1 MNKISRRNFLKVAGA
16 GAAAMGLAACGG
28 SSSSSSSVAASST
41 AANAAADTLS
51 GTIEYW
57 SSWSETENQALVLKQ
72 AADAFTQLHPNVK
85 INFTFNGRDNR
96 NLVVSAIEAG
106 TQIDLMDANIDNVQK
121 LWSEN
126 IKDLSSYID
135 KTYDTTNG
143 KAYKDVVI
151 PSMISLAGSL
161 FDGKTMCIPYIPQA
175 FMIFCNKGLLEEC
188 GVTEYP
194 QTWEELMDA
203 CEKVKAAGH
212 IPVTTDSNYCTS
224 WVGYYMSR
232 RLGNDRVMELAK
244 DSSQWASEQGV
255 KDTAEAIAN
264 MAAKGYF
271 DPNIESNVY
280 PAAQQDMVISEN
292 VAMYINGTWLPNEVA
307 ETTPDDFKWGA
318 FAFPEVPN
326 GVEGTECGCYST
338 YAIAVNK
345 DCDDAATQAAVE
357 FIVYLTTSEWD
368 QEFTNQ
374 ANAMSR
380 FKFRGAGLIQAL
392 IIIGLAIPNIMIVMP
407 LFSVVSAL
415 NLSGTHFTLIFL
427 YTACSVPY
435 TTFFL
440 LTFFKGISTSF
451 EEAAAI
457 DGCGPIQ
464 CFWKIMFPL
473 AQPAIVTVSIFNFI
487 GKWNE
492 YFMAL
497 IFANKSNLRPIGVGL
512 YQTVTSMMNSGD
524 WAGMF
529 ASVVIVFVPTVVIYA
544 FLSDKI
550 ISGVTAGGN
559 KG

>member
-41 AANAAADTLS
+41 AANAAGDTLS

-255 KDTAEAIAN
+255 KDTAEAIA
-264 MAAKGYF
+264 
-271 DPNIESNVY
+271 
-280 PAAQQDMVISEN
+280 
-292 VAMYINGTWLPNEVA
+292 
-307 ETTPDDFKWGA
+307 
-318 FAFPEVPN
+318 
-326 GVEGTECGCYST
+326 
-338 YAIAVNK
+338 
-345 DCDDAATQAAVE
+345 
-357 FIVYLTTSEWD
+357 
-368 QEFTNQ
+368 
-374 ANAMSR
+374 
-380 FKFRGAGLIQAL
+380 
-392 IIIGLAIPNIMIVMP
+392 
-407 LFSVVSAL
+407 
-415 NLSGTHFTLIFL
+415 
-427 YTACSVPY
+427 
-435 TTFFL
+435 
-440 LTFFKGISTSF
+440 
-451 EEAAAI
+451 
-457 DGCGPIQ
+457 
-464 CFWKIMFPL
+464 
-473 AQPAIVTVSIFNFI
+473 
-487 GKWNE
+487 
-492 YFMAL
+492 
-497 IFANKSNLRPIGVGL
+497 
-512 YQTVTSMMNSGD
+512 
-524 WAGMF
+524 
-529 ASVVIVFVPTVVIYA
+529 
-544 FLSDKI
+544 
-550 ISGVTAGGN
+550 
-559 KG
+559 

>member
-244 DSSQWASEQGV
+244 DSSQWASEQGI
-255 KDTAEAIAN
+255 KDTAEAIAY
-264 MAAKGYF
+264 MAEKGYF

-280 PAAQQDMVISEN
+280 PAAQQDTLFDNDSFCLAGLRSKTIGIYEKNSERKIICDISEYPYTLLWS
-292 VAMYINGTWLPNEVA
+292 APTKPMRFICIEPWQSLPAA
-307 ETTPDDFKWGA
+307 ETD
-318 FAFPEVPN
+318 
-326 GVEGTECGCYST
+326 
-338 YAIAVNK
+338 
-345 DCDDAATQAAVE
+345 
-357 FIVYLTTSEWD
+357 TSEWN
-368 QEFTNQ
+368 EH
-374 ANAMSR
+374 AA
-380 FKFRGAGLIQAL
+380 AACIA
-392 IIIGLAIPNIMIVMP
+392 PNESYSI
-407 LFSVVSAL
+407 
-415 NLSGTHFTLIFL
+415 TLH
-427 YTACSVPY
+427 
-435 TTFFL
+435 TTF
-440 LTFFKGISTSF
+440 
-451 EEAAAI
+451 E
-457 DGCGPIQ
+457 
-464 CFWKIMFPL
+464 
-473 AQPAIVTVSIFNFI
+473 
-487 GKWNE
+487 
-492 YFMAL
+492 
-497 IFANKSNLRPIGVGL
+497 R
-512 YQTVTSMMNSGD
+512 
-524 WAGMF
+524 
-529 ASVVIVFVPTVVIYA
+529 
-544 FLSDKI
+544 
-550 ISGVTAGGN
+550 
-559 KG
+559 

>member
-41 AANAAADTLS
+41 AANAAGDTLS

-85 INFTFNGRDNR
+85 INFTFSGRDNR

-244 DSSQWASEQGV
+244 DSSQWASEQGI
-255 KDTAEAIAN
+255 KDTAEAIAY

-374 ANAMSR
+374 ANAIPMNVDHVWPENLADAQVVLNSYTSR
-380 FKFRGAGLIQAL
+380 YPSQTA
-392 IIIGLAIPNIMIVMP
+392 IITNSDSKQIIADACLKLMGGSI
-407 LFSVVSAL
+407 SAD
-415 NLSGTHFTLIFL
+415 
-427 YTACSVPY
+427 
-435 TTFFL
+435 
-440 LTFFKGISTSF
+440 
-451 EEAAAI
+451 E
-457 DGCGPIQ
+457 
-464 CFWKIMFPL
+464 
-473 AQPAIVTVSIFNFI
+473 FI
-487 GKWNE
+487 K
-492 YFMAL
+492 MA
-497 IFANKSNLRPIGVGL
+497 S
-512 YQTVTSMMNSGD
+512 
-524 WAGMF
+524 
-529 ASVVIVFVPTVVIYA
+529 A
-544 FLSDKI
+544 F
-550 ISGVTAGGN
+550 
-559 KG
+559 

>member
-41 AANAAADTLS
+41 AANAAGDTLS

-244 DSSQWASEQGV
+244 DSSQWASEQGI
-255 KDTAEAIAN
+255 KDTAEAIAY

-374 ANAMSR
+374 ANAIPMNVDHVWPENLADAQVVLNSYTSR
-380 FKFRGAGLIQAL
+380 YPSQTA
-392 IIIGLAIPNIMIVMP
+392 IITNSDSKQIIADACLKLMGGSISADEFIKMA
-407 LFSVVSAL
+407 SAL
-415 NLSGTHFTLIFL
+415 LSSQFL
-427 YTACSVPY
+427 R
-435 TTFFL
+435 FL
-440 LTFFKGISTSF
+440 VRVSKTMATNCK
-451 EEAAAI
+451 EENR
-457 DGCGPIQ
+457 Q
-464 CFWKIMFPL
+464 WQKQKKKKWKRIL
-473 AQPAIVTVSIFNFI
+473 
-487 GKWNE
+487 
-492 YFMAL
+492 
-497 IFANKSNLRPIGVGL
+497 
-512 YQTVTSMMNSGD
+512 
-524 WAGMF
+524 
-529 ASVVIVFVPTVVIYA
+529 
-544 FLSDKI
+544 LS
-550 ISGVTAGGN
+550 
-559 KG
+559 

>member
-41 AANAAADTLS
+41 AANAADDTLS

-232 RLGNDRVMELAK
+232 RLGNDRVMELARIA
-244 DSSQWASEQGV
+244 ASGQV
-255 KDTAEAIAN
+255 SRVSRT
-264 MAAKGYF
+264 
-271 DPNIESNVY
+271 PPRQSL
-280 PAAQQDMVISEN
+280 
-292 VAMYINGTWLPNEVA
+292 TWQKRA
-307 ETTPDDFKWGA
+307 
-318 FAFPEVPN
+318 
-326 GVEGTECGCYST
+326 
-338 YAIAVNK
+338 
-345 DCDDAATQAAVE
+345 
-357 FIVYLTTSEWD
+357 
-368 QEFTNQ
+368 
-374 ANAMSR
+374 
-380 FKFRGAGLIQAL
+380 
-392 IIIGLAIPNIMIVMP
+392 
-407 LFSVVSAL
+407 
-415 NLSGTHFTLIFL
+415 TLIPTLSQTSIPQHSRIWLSARTLQCTSTALGCRTKLLKLLPMTSSGAHLLSRKFL
-427 YTACSVPY
+427 
-435 TTFFL
+435 
-440 LTFFKGISTSF
+440 
-451 EEAAAI
+451 
-457 DGCGPIQ
+457 
-464 CFWKIMFPL
+464 
-473 AQPAIVTVSIFNFI
+473 TVSKARRVVATPPMQSQSIRIAMMLQHRQQSNSSFI
-487 GKWNE
+487 
-492 YFMAL
+492 
-497 IFANKSNLRPIGVGL
+497 
-512 YQTVTSMMNSGD
+512 
-524 WAGMF
+524 
-529 ASVVIVFVPTVVIYA
+529 
-544 FLSDKI
+544 
-550 ISGVTAGGN
+550 
-559 KG
+559 

>member
-1 MNKISRRNFLKVAGA
+1 MMTKRIFSALL
-16 GAAAMGLAACGG
+16 AAALSLSLLAGCGSTSG
-28 SSSSSSSVAASST
+28 STASS
-41 AANAAADTLS
+41 AADGPQRYSTVFYDVFDTVTQVIAYCDSEEEFTRQMDALH
-51 GTIEYW
+51 TDLLEYHRLYDIY
-57 SSWSETENQALVLKQ
+57 NDYDGVV
-72 AADAFTQLHPNVK
+72 NVK
-85 INFTFNGRDNR
+85 TINDN
-96 NLVVSAIEAG
+96 AG
-106 TQIDLMDANIDNVQK
+106 VAPVQV
-121 LWSEN
+121 
-126 IKDLSSYID
+126 DD
-135 KTYDTTNG
+135 KILGMLELARQMYDTTNG

-255 KDTAEAIAN
+255 KDTAEAIAY

-307 ETTPDDFKWGA
+307 ATTPDDFKWGA

-326 GVEGTECGCYST
+326 GVEGTEGGCYST

-374 ANAMSR
+374 ANAIPMNVDHVWPENLADAQVVLNSYTSR
-380 FKFRGAGLIQAL
+380 YPSQTA
-392 IIIGLAIPNIMIVMP
+392 IITNSDSKQIIADACLKLMGGSI
-407 LFSVVSAL
+407 SADE
-415 NLSGTHFTLIFL
+415 F
-427 YTACSVPY
+427 V
-435 TTFFL
+435 
-440 LTFFKGISTSF
+440 K
-451 EEAAAI
+451 
-457 DGCGPIQ
+457 
-464 CFWKIMFPL
+464 
-473 AQPAIVTVSIFNFI
+473 
-487 GKWNE
+487 
-492 YFMAL
+492 MA
-497 IFANKSNLRPIGVGL
+497 S
-512 YQTVTSMMNSGD
+512 
-524 WAGMF
+524 
-529 ASVVIVFVPTVVIYA
+529 A
-544 FLSDKI
+544 F
-550 ISGVTAGGN
+550 
-559 KG
+559 

>member
-1 MNKISRRNFLKVAGA
+1 MKTTLFNRLTAGLL
-16 GAAAMGLAACGG
+16 AAALCLSVLAGC
-28 SSSSSSSVAASST
+28 AAKPQKELTRYST
-41 AANAAADTLS
+41 IFYDVFDTVTQVIAYCESEEEFTKQMEALHADLIS
-51 GTIEYW
+51 Y
-57 SSWSETENQALVLKQ
+57 NQLYDIYNDYDGVV
-72 AADAFTQLHPNVK
+72 NVK
-85 INFTFNGRDNR
+85 TINDN
-96 NLVVSAIEAG
+96 AG
-106 TQIDLMDANIDNVQK
+106 KAPVQVDDR
-121 LWSEN
+121 
-126 IKDLSSYID
+126 ILSMLELAQ
-135 KTYDTTNG
+135 KMYDTTNG

-244 DSSQWASEQGV
+244 DSSQWASEQGI
-255 KDTAEAIAN
+255 KDTAEAIAY

-374 ANAMSR
+374 ANAIPMNVDHVWPENLADAQVVLNSYTSR
-380 FKFRGAGLIQAL
+380 YPSQTA
-392 IIIGLAIPNIMIVMP
+392 IITNSDSKQIIADACLKLMGGSI
-407 LFSVVSAL
+407 SAD
-415 NLSGTHFTLIFL
+415 
-427 YTACSVPY
+427 
-435 TTFFL
+435 
-440 LTFFKGISTSF
+440 
-451 EEAAAI
+451 E
-457 DGCGPIQ
+457 
-464 CFWKIMFPL
+464 
-473 AQPAIVTVSIFNFI
+473 FI
-487 GKWNE
+487 K
-492 YFMAL
+492 MA
-497 IFANKSNLRPIGVGL
+497 S
-512 YQTVTSMMNSGD
+512 
-524 WAGMF
+524 
-529 ASVVIVFVPTVVIYA
+529 A
-544 FLSDKI
+544 F
-550 ISGVTAGGN
+550 
-559 KG
+559 

>member
-1 MNKISRRNFLKVAGA
+1 
-16 GAAAMGLAACGG
+16 
-28 SSSSSSSVAASST
+28 
-41 AANAAADTLS
+41 
-51 GTIEYW
+51 
-57 SSWSETENQALVLKQ
+57 
-72 AADAFTQLHPNVK
+72 
-85 INFTFNGRDNR
+85 
-96 NLVVSAIEAG
+96 
-106 TQIDLMDANIDNVQK
+106 MDANIDNVQK

-126 IKDLSSYID
+126 IKDLSSYVD

-244 DSSQWASEQGV
+244 DSSQWASEQGI

-326 GVEGTECGCYST
+326 GVEGTEGGCYST

-345 DCDDAATQAAVE
+345 DCDDANAQCRRYQQCTQ
-357 FIVYLTTSEWD
+357 F
-368 QEFTNQ
+368 
-374 ANAMSR
+374 
-380 FKFRGAGLIQAL
+380 
-392 IIIGLAIPNIMIVMP
+392 
-407 LFSVVSAL
+407 L
-415 NLSGTHFTLIFL
+415 NLH
-427 YTACSVPY
+427 PY
-435 TTFFL
+435 
-440 LTFFKGISTSF
+440 
-451 EEAAAI
+451 
-457 DGCGPIQ
+457 
-464 CFWKIMFPL
+464 
-473 AQPAIVTVSIFNFI
+473 
-487 GKWNE
+487 
-492 YFMAL
+492 
-497 IFANKSNLRPIGVGL
+497 
-512 YQTVTSMMNSGD
+512 
-524 WAGMF
+524 
-529 ASVVIVFVPTVVIYA
+529 
-544 FLSDKI
+544 
-550 ISGVTAGGN
+550 
-559 KG
+559 

>member
-1 MNKISRRNFLKVAGA
+1 MDRA
-16 GAAAMGLAACGG
+16 
-28 SSSSSSSVAASST
+28 T
-41 AANAAADTLS
+41 AAIYLLIKLHAAFFT
-51 GTIEYW
+51 
-57 SSWSETENQALVLKQ
+57 ETPSFHVFFKSVFHYHPASINESVWRYGISLV
-72 AADAFTQLHPNVK
+72 
-85 INFTFNGRDNR
+85 R
-96 NLVVSAIEAG
+96 
-106 TQIDLMDANIDNVQK
+106 MDANIDNVQK

-255 KDTAEAIAN
+255 KDTAEAIAY

-307 ETTPDDFKWGA
+307 ATTPDDFKWGA
-318 FAFPEVPN
+318 YTHQRGGRTLRKHGRHRVQH
-326 GVEGTECGCYST
+326 GCS
-338 YAIAVNK
+338 
-345 DCDDAATQAAVE
+345 CPCRE
-357 FIVYLTTSEWD
+357 
-368 QEFTNQ
+368 
-374 ANAMSR
+374 
-380 FKFRGAGLIQAL
+380 
-392 IIIGLAIPNIMIVMP
+392 P
-407 LFSVVSAL
+407 
-415 NLSGTHFTLIFL
+415 
-427 YTACSVPY
+427 ACS
-435 TTFFL
+435 
-440 LTFFKGISTSF
+440 GRR
-451 EEAAAI
+451 
-457 DGCGPIQ
+457 
-464 CFWKIMFPL
+464 M
-473 AQPAIVTVSIFNFI
+473 
-487 GKWNE
+487 
-492 YFMAL
+492 
-497 IFANKSNLRPIGVGL
+497 
-512 YQTVTSMMNSGD
+512 
-524 WAGMF
+524 
-529 ASVVIVFVPTVVIYA
+529 
-544 FLSDKI
+544 I
-550 ISGVTAGGN
+550 ISHLE
-559 KG
+559 KCL

>member
-1 MNKISRRNFLKVAGA
+1 
-16 GAAAMGLAACGG
+16 
-28 SSSSSSSVAASST
+28 
-41 AANAAADTLS
+41 
-51 GTIEYW
+51 
-57 SSWSETENQALVLKQ
+57 
-72 AADAFTQLHPNVK
+72 
-85 INFTFNGRDNR
+85 
-96 NLVVSAIEAG
+96 
-106 TQIDLMDANIDNVQK
+106 MDANIDNVQK

-244 DSSQWASEQGV
+244 DSSQWASEQGI
-255 KDTAEAIAN
+255 KDTAEAIAY

-326 GVEGTECGCYST
+326 GVEGSECGCYST

-374 ANAMSR
+374 ANAIPMNVDHVWPENLADAQVVLNSYTSR
-380 FKFRGAGLIQAL
+380 YPSQTA
-392 IIIGLAIPNIMIVMP
+392 IITNSDSKQIIADACLKLMGGSI
-407 LFSVVSAL
+407 SAD
-415 NLSGTHFTLIFL
+415 
-427 YTACSVPY
+427 
-435 TTFFL
+435 
-440 LTFFKGISTSF
+440 
-451 EEAAAI
+451 E
-457 DGCGPIQ
+457 
-464 CFWKIMFPL
+464 
-473 AQPAIVTVSIFNFI
+473 FI
-487 GKWNE
+487 K
-492 YFMAL
+492 MA
-497 IFANKSNLRPIGVGL
+497 S
-512 YQTVTSMMNSGD
+512 
-524 WAGMF
+524 
-529 ASVVIVFVPTVVIYA
+529 A
-544 FLSDKI
+544 F
-550 ISGVTAGGN
+550 
-559 KG
+559 